1 MMVDPRLLRLYLIA
15 SSDMGASD
23 PLNRIME
30 AAAHGVSMIQLR
42 EKGLSVRLFIQR
54 ALDLKNRLSPWGIPL
69 IINDR
74 VDVAMAAGAHGVHL
88 GRSDMSVKKARSLL
102 GPGKIIGFSASS
114 LDDALQGCDDGA
126 DYIGAGALFPTATKK
141 DAAPLSLD
149 DFEQI
154 ARGTPLPVVA
164 IGGITPDK
172 VSLLLSRGAAGVA
185 VSSAILQSENIP
197 EAVKA
202 FLEQKR
208 D

>member
-1 MMVDPRLLRLYLIA
+1 MVDPRLLRLYLIA
-15 SSDMGASD
+15 SADMGASD
-23 PLNRIME
+23 PLSRIME
-30 AAAHGVSMIQLR
+30 AAAHGVSMVQLR
-42 EKGLSVRLFIQR
+42 EKELSTRLFIR
-54 ALDLKNRLSPWGIPL
+54 LALDLKKRLSPWDIPL

-88 GRSDMSVKKARSLL
+88 GRSDMPVKEARSLL

-114 LDDALQGCDDGA
+114 PDDALQGCGDGA

-154 ARGTPLPVVA
+154 ARGIPLPVVA

-172 VSLLLSRGAAGVA
+172 VSLLFSRGAAGVA

-197 EAVKA
+197 EAVKS